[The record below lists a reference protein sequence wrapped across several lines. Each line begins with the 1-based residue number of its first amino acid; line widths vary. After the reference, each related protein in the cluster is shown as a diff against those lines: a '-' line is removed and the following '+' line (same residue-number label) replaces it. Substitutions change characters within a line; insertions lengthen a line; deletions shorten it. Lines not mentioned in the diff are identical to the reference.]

1 MIEVGALHSFGYN
14 IKTLLNNLDVL
25 LNYADLTKDMEEG
38 IIPVAKPELTICEEF
53 DIHTKMSLELEGYG
67 FYLTSHPVTEYKLKY
82 PNSIAIAEIS
92 NYFDREVELVC
103 LIDRMKE
110 ITTKQQQK
118 MAFLYGS
125 DEIAQTEFVLFP
137 RTYEQVQIHKG
148 DVIHVLGRVEKR
160 FDKYQIVAR
169 RIQVLYHSE
178 E

>member
-1 MIEVGALHSFGYN
+1 
-14 IKTLLNNLDVL
+14 
-25 LNYADLTKDMEEG
+25 
-38 IIPVAKPELTICEEF
+38 
-53 DIHTKMSLELEGYG
+53 
-67 FYLTSHPVTEYKLKY
+67 
-82 PNSIAIAEIS
+82 
-92 NYFDREVELVC
+92 
-103 LIDRMKE
+103 
-110 ITTKQQQK
+110 